1 MAVNDLTPLYLMPGT
16 FVTVRMFDGTYIH
29 RFKVLGKSD
38 GTYRAIGFDMPLNC
52 DIGDIRRWL
61 GGRRLKGNKWECN
74 PEFPKRPAEVA
85 PVVTE
90 RGTWHPVGYLT
101 RPSEAKRLGGLPIN
115 EHTPDMLSP
124 AALDVVQI
132 LEQQERIGKSPAA
145 RTHSEGLQATT
156 TNKESD
162 KHHGNP

>member
-1 MAVNDLTPLYLMPGT
+1 MTKLIPFYLMPGT
-16 FVTVRMFDGTYIH
+16 YVTVRMFDGTYVH

-61 GGRRLKGNKWECN
+61 GGRRLKGHKWECN
-74 PEFPKRPAEVA
+74 PEFPNRLPDVK

-101 RPSEAKRLGGLPIN
+101 TPREAKRLGGRPIN
-115 EHTPDMLSP
+115 EHTPNMLSP

-132 LEQQERIGKSPAA
+132 LEQQEHTGKAPAE
-145 RTHSEGLQATT
+145 RTHNEGHHATT
-156 TNKESD
+156 NNKESD
-162 KHHGNP
+162 NYYGNR

>member
-16 FVTVRMFDGTYIH
+16 FVTVRMFDGAYIH

-52 DIGDIRRWL
+52 DIGDVRRWL

-74 PEFPKRPAEVA
+74 PEFPKRPAEVT

-101 RPSEAKRLGGLPIN
+101 RPSEAKRLGGHPIN

-124 AALDVVQI
+124 AALDAVQI
-132 LEQQERIGKSPAA
+132 LEQQEHMRKSPAA

-156 TNKESD
+156 NQESD
-162 KHHGNP
+162 TYHDTP

>member
-1 MAVNDLTPLYLMPGT
+1 MTRSKLIPFYLMPGT
-16 FVTVRMFDGTYIH
+16 YVTVRMFDGTYIH

-61 GGRRLKGNKWECN
+61 GGRRFKGHKWECN
-74 PEFPKRPAEVA
+74 PEFPKRLPDVK

-101 RPSEAKRLGGLPIN
+101 TPREAKRLGGRPIN
-115 EHTPDMLSP
+115 EHTPNMLSP

-132 LEQQERIGKSPAA
+132 LNQQERMEKTPAE
-145 RTHSEGLQATT
+145 RTHSEGHHATN
-156 TNKESD
+156 NKESD
-162 KHHGNP
+162 SYYGNP

>member
-1 MAVNDLTPLYLMPGT
+1 MAKLIPFYLMPGT
-16 FVTVRMFDGTYIH
+16 YVTVRMFDGTYIH

-61 GGRRLKGNKWECN
+61 GGRRLKGHKWECN
-74 PEFPKRPAEVA
+74 PEFPKRLPDVK

-101 RPSEAKRLGGLPIN
+101 TPREAKRLGGRPIN
-115 EHTPDMLSP
+115 EHTPNMLSP

-132 LEQQERIGKSPAA
+132 LEQQERMKKAPAE
-145 RTHSEGLQATT
+145 RTHNEGHHATT
-156 TNKESD
+156 NNKESD
-162 KHHGNP
+162 SYYGNP

>member
-1 MAVNDLTPLYLMPGT
+1 MAVNKLTPLYLMPGT
-16 FVTVRMFDGTYIH
+16 FVTVRMFDGAYVH

-52 DIGDIRRWL
+52 DIGDVRRWL

-101 RPSEAKRLGGLPIN
+101 RPSEAKRRGGRPIN

-132 LEQQERIGKSPAA
+132 LQQQEHMRKSPAA

-156 TNKESD
+156 NQQGK
-162 KHHGNP
+162 

>member
-1 MAVNDLTPLYLMPGT
+1 MAVNKLTPLYLMPGT
-16 FVTVRMFDGTYIH
+16 FVTVRMFDGAYIH

-52 DIGDIRRWL
+52 DIGDVRRWL

-85 PVVTE
+85 PVVTN

-101 RPSEAKRLGGLPIN
+101 RPSEAKRLGGRPIN

-124 AALDVVQI
+124 AAIDVVQI
-132 LEQQERIGKSPAA
+132 LEQQERKGKAPAA
-145 RTHSEGLQATT
+145 RTHSEGQATT

-162 KHHGNP
+162 TDHDNP

>member
-1 MAVNDLTPLYLMPGT
+1 MNKLIPLYLMPGT
-16 FVTVRMFDGTYIH
+16 YVTVRMFDGTYIH

-38 GTYRAIGFDMPLNC
+38 GIYRAVGFDMPLNC
-52 DIGDIRRWL
+52 DIGDMRRWL

-85 PVVTE
+85 PVVTD

-101 RPSEAKRLGGLPIN
+101 RPSEAKRLGGRPIN

-124 AALDVVQI
+124 AALDAVQI
-132 LEQQERIGKSPAA
+132 LEQQERMGKAPVD
-145 RTHSEGLQATT
+145 RTHNEGRHATT
-156 TNKESD
+156 EQESD
-162 KHHGNP
+162 NHHGNP